1 MNNETKKECNVCFE
15 EIEDTDAAVLS
26 CDHSFCDTCLKTW
39 EKGTCPTCRNRFRPD
54 REESILQEYIDIRIE
69 WLDQSLAKT
78 IYGSFNLARS
88 TLECK
93 LKMYSGDTDTIEK
106 EEIFRCVLEKM
117 KNKLTLLFCRTVNGR
132 SIIKEMKTIETVQKK
147 THKTFMEFLNGMYLI
162 FIDGEKELDRELM
175 EYFSG
180 NEELKSKKRE
190 SFKQKPSNE
199 SQISV
204 FFI

>member
-15 EIEDTDAAVLS
+15 EIGDTDAAVLS

-54 REESILQEYIDIRIE
+54 REESILREYIDIRIE

-93 LKMYSGDTDTIEK
+93 LKMYSGDTDQL
-106 EEIFRCVLEKM
+106 R
-117 KNKLTLLFCRTVNGR
+117 
-132 SIIKEMKTIETVQKK
+132 KK
-147 THKTFMEFLNGMYLI
+147 
-162 FIDGEKELDRELM
+162 
-175 EYFSG
+175 
-180 NEELKSKKRE
+180 KSSDACWKR
-190 SFKQKPSNE
+190 
-199 SQISV
+199 
-204 FFI
+204 

>member
-1 MNNETKKECNVCFE
+1 MNKAKKECNVCFE
-15 EIEDTDAAVLS
+15 EIEGINETVLS
-26 CDHSFCDTCLKTW
+26 CEHTFCETCLKTW

-54 REESILQEYIDIRIE
+54 REDTILQDYINIRIE

-93 LKMYSGDTDTIEK
+93 LKMYSGDTDTVEK
-106 EEIFRCVLEKM
+106 EEIFQSVLEKM

-132 SIIKEMKTIETVQKK
+132 NIIKEMKSIETVQRK
-147 THKTFMEFLNGMYLI
+147 THKTFMEFLNGMYII
-162 FIDGEKELDRELM
+162 FIEGEKELDSELT

-180 NEELKSKKRE
+180 NEEFKMKKIE
-190 SFKQKPSNE
+190 SLKQKSSSE